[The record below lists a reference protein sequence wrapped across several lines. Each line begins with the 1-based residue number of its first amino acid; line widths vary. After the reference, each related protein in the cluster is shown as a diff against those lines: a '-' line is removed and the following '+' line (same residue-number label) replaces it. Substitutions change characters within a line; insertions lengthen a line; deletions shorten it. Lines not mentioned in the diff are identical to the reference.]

1 MRNYWRAYA
10 RFFDLRTGIILLLGA
25 LVALTL
31 AWAAATLWHV
41 QRDGLLVERLAF
53 QSTPGLSAA
62 QEMRRVLAALR
73 TEAFEQGPTAV
84 HRLAELKG
92 KFEYALASVRPVA
105 GQGERREV
113 LARIDAEWGRF
124 TYAIDRLADP
134 DPGGGERARRE
145 AHMLFARLDEL
156 CRAIAAELTREVE
169 DAGAAWRER
178 AGLVSVLAWTAIS
191 ATVILSL
198 LLIHLLFR
206 HVLAPI
212 RAIALQSGATDKALP
227 LEDEITALGHRLADL
242 AESVDTTSSELQESR
257 EHLMQTEKLALVG
270 KLAAGV
276 AHSIRNPLT
285 SVKMRLFSLE
295 RSLVLTPQQHEDLEV
310 ISEEIRHL
318 DTIIRNFLEFSRRP
332 KLKFSAVSPSD
343 VVDMTLELLRHRLES
358 SGVGVGVE
366 RSRRLPEING
376 DPDQL
381 KEALVNLILNACEA
395 MTGGGRI
402 AIAEETGYI
411 EPVGDVA
418 IVSLRDSG
426 PGIPPN
432 LRDKVFQPFFTTKG
446 EGTGLGLPIAKRIF
460 EEHGGWLHLKSGDGK
475 GAGFVMV
482 LPLKEKEGW
491 RRS

>member
-1 MRNYWRAYA
+1 MRKFLRERA
-10 RFFDLRTGIILLLGA
+10 RFFELRISIVLLLGA
-25 LVALTL
+25 LVGLTL
-31 AWAAATLWHV
+31 AWAGATLWHV
-41 QRDGLLVERLAF
+41 QRDGRLVERLAS
-53 QSTPGLSAA
+53 QSAPGLAAA
-62 QEMRRVLAALR
+62 QEMRRVVTALGAE
-73 TEAFEQGPTAV
+73 TMALGPNVV
-84 HRLAELKG
+84 HRTAELKG
-92 KFEYALASVRPVA
+92 KFEYALAAVRPVA

-113 LARIDAEWGRF
+113 LSRIDAEWGRF
-124 TYAIDRLADP
+124 TYAIDHLADA
-134 DPGGGERARRE
+134 DPSVAERARRE
-145 AHMLFARLDEL
+145 VHMLSGRLDEL
-156 CRAIAAELTREVE
+156 CRVIATDLSREVD
-169 DAGAAWRER
+169 DAGSAWRQR
-178 AGLVSVLAWTAIS
+178 AHQAAILSWVAIS
-191 ATVILSL
+191 ATIILSL

-206 HVLAPI
+206 RVLAPI
-212 RAIALQSGATDKALP
+212 RVIALQSGATDKALP

-295 RSLVLTPQQHEDLEV
+295 RSLVLTPPQREDLDV

-332 KLKFSAVSPSD
+332 KLKFAQISPSD
-343 VVDMTLELLRHRLES
+343 VVDMTLELLRHRIES
-358 SGVGVGVE
+358 SGVEILVE
-366 RSRRLPEING
+366 RERRLPGING

-381 KEALVNLILNACEA
+381 KEALVNLILNSCEA

-402 AIAEETGYI
+402 RVVEETGYI

-418 IVSLRDSG
+418 IITLTDSG
-426 PGIPPN
+426 PGIPPS
-432 LRDKVFQPFFTTKG
+432 LREKVFQPFFTTKG

>member
-1 MRNYWRAYA
+1 MRNFWRAYA
-10 RFFDLRTGIILLLGA
+10 RIFDLRTSIILLLGA
-25 LVALTL
+25 LVCLTL
-31 AWAAATLWHV
+31 AWAGATLWHV
-41 QRDGLLVERLAF
+41 GRDGLLVERLAF
-53 QSTPGLSAA
+53 LDAPGLAAA
-62 QEMRRVLAALR
+62 QEMRRVVTALGA
-73 TEAFEQGPTAV
+73 ESAEPGPSVPRRIAD
-84 HRLAELKG
+84 LKG
-92 KFEYALASVRPVA
+92 KFENALAAVRPVA

-113 LARIDAEWGRF
+113 LARIDSEWGRF
-124 TYAIDRLADP
+124 TYALDHLADP
-134 DPGGGERARRE
+134 DPGGAERARRE
-145 AHMLFARLDEL
+145 ARMQAGRLDEL
-156 CRAIAAELTREVE
+156 CRIIASDLVRDIDA
-169 DAGAAWRER
+169 AGAAWRSR
-178 AGLVSVLAWTAIS
+178 ARIASVSAWAAIS

-206 HVLAPI
+206 RVLAPI

-242 AESVDTTSSELQESR
+242 AESVDTTSTKLQESR

-295 RSLVLTPQQHEDLEV
+295 RSLVLMPPQREDLDV

-332 KLKFSAVSPSD
+332 KLKFSPVSPSS
-343 VVDMTLELLRHRLES
+343 VVDMTLELLHHRLES
-358 SGVGVGVE
+358 GGVE
-366 RSRRLPEING
+366 VSVERDRRLPEING

-381 KEALVNLILNACEA
+381 KEALVNLILNSCEA
-395 MTGGGRI
+395 MTGGGSIRI
-402 AIAEETGYI
+402 MEETGYI

-418 IVSLRDSG
+418 IVTLTDSG
-426 PGIPPN
+426 PGIPPS
-432 LRDKVFQPFFTTKG
+432 LREKVFQPFFTTKG

-482 LPLKEKEGW
+482 LPLKEREGW

>member
-1 MRNYWRAYA
+1 MRKFWKDRG
-10 RFFDLRTGIILLLGA
+10 RIFDLRSSIILLLGA
-25 LVALTL
+25 LVCLTL
-31 AWAAATLWHV
+31 SWAGATLWHV
-41 QRDGLLVERLAF
+41 QRDGRLVERLAF
-53 QSTPGLSAA
+53 ESAPGLDAA
-62 QEMRRVLAALR
+62 QELRRVVTALGAEALAS
-73 TEAFEQGPTAV
+73 GPNV
-84 HRLAELKG
+84 SHRVAELKG
-92 KFEYALASVRPVA
+92 KFEYALGVLRPLA

-124 TYAIDRLADP
+124 TYAIDHLADA
-134 DPGGGERARRE
+134 DSGSAERARRE
-145 AHMLFARLDEL
+145 AHVLSGRLDEL
-156 CRAIAAELTREVE
+156 CRAIAADMRHEIDET
-169 DAGAAWRER
+169 GGGWRSR
-178 AGLVSVLAWTAIS
+178 ARLVSILSWTALS

-295 RSLVLTPQQHEDLEV
+295 RSLVLTPPQREDLDV

-332 KLKFSAVSPSD
+332 KLKFAQVSPSD
-343 VVDMTLELLRHRLES
+343 VVDMTLELLRHRIES
-358 SGVGVGVE
+358 SSVEVIVE
-366 RSRRLPEING
+366 RERRLPEING

-381 KEALVNLILNACEA
+381 KEALVNLILNSCEA
-395 MTGGGRI
+395 MGGGGRI
-402 AIAEETGYI
+402 RIVEESGYI

-418 IVSLRDSG
+418 IITLTDSG
-426 PGIPPN
+426 PGVPPS
-432 LRDKVFQPFFTTKG
+432 LREKVFQPFFTTKG
-446 EGTGLGLPIAKRIF
+446 EGTGLGLPIAKRVF